1 MLLREVFDMFSDKDG
16 GFTKTRIPLKNMFET
31 YPVSRSQAKRLCHRF
46 DTFMEVE
53 LDFEG
58 IDEIG
63 QGFAH
68 ELFVVFQRNHPNV
81 QLLPLNLSKDVA
93 KMINHVKSSE

>member
-1 MLLREVFDMFSDKDG
+1 M
-16 GFTKTRIPLKNMFET
+16 
-31 YPVSRSQAKRLCHRF
+31 SRSQAKRLSNRF
-46 DTFMEVE
+46 ENFQEIE

-68 ELFVVFQRNHPNV
+68 ELFVVFQRNHENIKLIPIHV
-81 QLLPLNLSKDVA
+81 STDIER
-93 KMINHVKSSE
+93 MITHVTTGN

>member
-1 MLLREVFDMFSDKDG
+1 MFSDKDG